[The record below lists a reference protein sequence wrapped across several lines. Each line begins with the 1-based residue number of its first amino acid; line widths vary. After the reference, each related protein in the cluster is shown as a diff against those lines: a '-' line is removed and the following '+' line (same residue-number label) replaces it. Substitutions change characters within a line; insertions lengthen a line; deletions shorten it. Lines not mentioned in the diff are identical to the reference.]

1 MKRILLGWLCLFIAG
16 QLFAQTFNADRFA
29 YQGVISGMQNIKDGT
44 IKIITIKN
52 DQTYFSYTWIENVK
66 IAFITSPYQYKMFL
80 TVSSI
85 DKDGLKYLN
94 IENDNTLYVQGLES
108 GTLKPDREEY
118 TAKPTTKTITTVKSK
133 IENILLDELNK
144 SDDELSRSLILYLS
158 NENNISKFSSDML
171 GDIALKY
178 KEICNVP
185 SVIYRL
191 KRQKTEI
198 WFDKYIEFIKGAVFS
213 NTLELQTVKK
223 SDISDYQYKAE
234 FSFFIN
240 NIDYITINY
249 YTNNDDYIDY
259 NAKSKVTF
267 QGKLMGIK
275 STSEESLFSIE
286 VFE

>member
-1 MKRILLGWLCLFIAG
+1 MKRILVGWLCLFIAG

-29 YQGVISGMQNIKDGT
+29 YQGVISGMQNIKDGK
-44 IKIITIKN
+44 IKIVTIKN
-52 DQTYFSYTWIENVK
+52 DQTYFSYTWIQSDK
-66 IAFITSPYQYKMFL
+66 IAFITVPYQYKIFL
-80 TVSSI
+80 TVTAI
-85 DKDGLKYLN
+85 EKDGVKSIN
-94 IENDNTLYVQGLES
+94 IQNDDILYVQSLEA
-108 GTLKPDREEY
+108 GTLKPDSEEY
-118 TAKPTTKTITTVKSK
+118 TTKPSPKTLTTVKSK
-133 IENILLDELNK
+133 IEKILLDELNK

-178 KEICNVP
+178 KDICNVP

-198 WFDKYIEFIKGAVFS
+198 WFDKYLEFIKGAVFS

-223 SDISDYQYKAE
+223 SDISDYQYKAR

-240 NIDYITINY
+240 NIDYITINF

-267 QGKLMGIK
+267 QGKLMGIN
-275 STSEESLFSIE
+275 STSEEGLFSIE